1 MNKVLFNEAIFEW
14 KKEKTSTTTTSIDEE
29 VNNTSSGHTEID
41 GQYSPSPRP
50 SPTQV

>member
-1 MNKVLFNEAIFEW
+1 MNKALFNEAIFEW
-14 KKEKTSTTTTSIDEE
+14 KKEKTTTTASIDEE